1 MIEVREMTIE
11 DLEETLKVES
21 SAIRGNPGYLE
32 DAFHY
37 YQGAKGE
44 LSVALMDGKI
54 VGIGKLSILFDG
66 SAWLEV
72 LRVHQDYQKMG
83 VGAAIYKRYFDQ
95 VETFNPPHVALY
107 TGIKNI
113 GSRKLAERNGLSQ
126 DTFYVSYSTTNIQ
139 SKEVVPFEMMDTIP
153 GNIDIPHL
161 NINHTFYR
169 NNEANLKGFLS
180 QGYIYQYK
188 DTTLIMGS
196 RFQPKK
202 ALYIAYI
209 SGTYKKE
216 ALDYSMQTAYMKGI
230 KKITYHI
237 CSEHE
242 KPLDLLETYQFTQD
256 PGEDMVMT
264 LCRKK

>member
-1 MIEVREMTIE
+1 MFEVREMTIA

-21 SAIRGNPGYLE
+21 SAIRGNPGYLA

-37 YQGAKGE
+37 YQSAKGE
-44 LSVALMDGKI
+44 LSVALKDGKI

-72 LRVHQDYQKMG
+72 LRVHQDYQKQG
-83 VGAAIYKRYFDQ
+83 VGAAIYQRYFDQ
-95 VETFNPPHVALY
+95 VNQYDCPHVALY

-139 SKEVVPFEMMDTIP
+139 PKDIVPFEMMDTVP
-153 GNIDIPHL
+153 ENIEINHL

-209 SGTYKKE
+209 NGSYKKE
-216 ALDYSMQTAYMKGI
+216 ALDYAMQTAYMKGI
-230 KKITYHI
+230 QKITYHI
-237 CSEHE
+237 PSNFV
-242 KPLDLLETYQFTQD
+242 KPLELLERYGFTQD

-264 LCRKK
+264 LVRKG

>member
-1 MIEVREMTIE
+1 MIEVREMTVD
-11 DLEETLKVES
+11 DLEEAVKVES
-21 SAIRGNPGYLE
+21 SAIKGNPGYLS

-54 VGIGKLSILFDG
+54 VGVGKLSILFDG

-72 LRVHQDYQKMG
+72 LRVHQDYQKQG
-83 VGAAIYKRYFDQ
+83 VGAAIYNRYFQQ
-95 VETFNPPHVALY
+95 VSSFHCPHVALY

-113 GSRKLAERNGLSQ
+113 GSRKLAERHGLMQ

-139 SKEVVPFEMMDTIP
+139 EKNTVPFEMMDTVP
-153 GNIDIPHL
+153 NNIKINHL

-188 DTTLIMGS
+188 DTILIMGS

-202 ALYIAYI
+202 SLYIAYI
-209 SGTYKKE
+209 SGSYQKE
-216 ALDYSMQTAYMKGI
+216 AIDYAIQTAYMKGI
-230 KKITYHI
+230 QKVTYHFQ
-237 CSEHE
+237 SDHE
-242 KPLDLLETYQFTQD
+242 QPLEVLETYGFTKD

-264 LCRKK
+264 YFRKE

>member
-1 MIEVREMTIE
+1 MIEVREMTIN
-11 DLEETLKVES
+11 DLEEAVQVES
-21 SAIRGNPGYLE
+21 SAIRGNPGYLA

-54 VGIGKLSILFDG
+54 VGVGKLSILFDG
-66 SAWLEV
+66 SAWLEA
-72 LRVHQDYQKMG
+72 LRVHQDYQKQG
-83 VGAAIYKRYFDQ
+83 VGAAIYERYFEQ
-95 VETFNPPHVALY
+95 VEAFDCPHVALY

-113 GSRKLAERNGLSQ
+113 GSRKLAERHGLSQ
-126 DTFYVSYSTTNIQ
+126 DTFYVSFSTTHITN
-139 SKEVVPFEMMDTIP
+139 KDVVPFEMMDSVP
-153 GNIDIPHL
+153 KNININHL

-169 NNEANLKGFLS
+169 VNEANLRGLLS

-209 SGTYKKE
+209 DGSYQKE
-216 ALDYSMQTAYMKGI
+216 AIDYAIHTAYMKGI
-230 KKITYHI
+230 QKVTYHFQ
-237 CSEHE
+237 SAHE
-242 KPLDLLETYQFTQD
+242 KPIDLLNAYDFTQD

-264 LCRKK
+264 YIRKE

>member
-1 MIEVREMTIE
+1 MIEVREMTIA
-11 DLEETLKVES
+11 DLEETVKVES
-21 SAIRGNPGYLE
+21 SAIRGNPGYLA

-44 LSVALMDGKI
+44 LSVALKDGKI
-54 VGIGKLSILFDG
+54 VGVGKLSILFDG

-72 LRVHQDYQKMG
+72 LRVHQDYQKQG
-83 VGAAIYKRYFDQ
+83 VGAAIYDRYFKQ
-95 VETFNPPHVALY
+95 VEDFDCPHVALY

-113 GSRKLAERNGLSQ
+113 GSRKLAERHQLAQ
-126 DTFYVSYSTTNIQ
+126 DTFYVSYSTTNITP
-139 SKEVVPFEMMDTIP
+139 KEIVHFEMMDTIP
-153 GNIDIPHL
+153 DNINIHHL

-169 NNEANLKGFLS
+169 TNEANLKGFLS

-188 DTTLIMGS
+188 DTILIMGS

-209 SGTYKKE
+209 SGSYQKE
-216 ALDYSMQTAYMKGI
+216 AMDYAIQTAHMKGI
-230 KKITYHI
+230 QKVTYHFQ
-237 CSEHE
+237 SDHE
-242 KPLDLLETYQFTQD
+242 QPLELLESYGFTKD

-264 LCRKK
+264 YLRKD

>member
-1 MIEVREMTIE
+1 MIEVREMTIN
-11 DLEETLKVES
+11 DLEECMKVES
-21 SAIRGNPGYLE
+21 SAIRGNPGYLA

-54 VGIGKLSILFDG
+54 VGVGKLSILFDG

-72 LRVHQDYQKMG
+72 LRVHQDYQKKG
-83 VGAAIYKRYFDQ
+83 VGAAIYQRYFTQ
-95 VETFNPPHVALY
+95 VQEFDCPHVALY

-126 DTFYVSYSTTNIQ
+126 DTFYVSYSTTNIE
-139 SKEVVPFEMMDTIP
+139 SKEVVAFEMMDEIP
-153 GNIDIPHL
+153 HDLDIHHL

-180 QGYIYQYK
+180 QGYIYKYK
-188 DTTLIMGS
+188 DTILIMGS

-202 ALYIAYI
+202 ALYIAYV
-209 SGTYKKE
+209 SGSYQKE
-216 ALDYSMQTAYMKGI
+216 AIDYAMQTAYMKGI
-230 KKITYHI
+230 QKITYHFQ
-237 CSEHE
+237 SDYVQ
-242 KPLDLLETYQFTQD
+242 PLELLESYGFTKD

-264 LCRKK
+264 LVRKD